1 MKKQNTLFVLAFLSI
16 TAIFAQKK
24 NGTVYMEHPA
34 IDVVASYT
42 EAFVSGDTVK
52 IASLLTDDF
61 KSYNGVSTNPNAKG
75 IGKARFLKNAVRWS
89 NELDY
94 FSISDFPGA
103 YPDAIEYKKDN
114 KNNEV
119 WVQTWELL
127 KGIHKKTGVKFSSP
141 THRLIVVTKD
151 NKIKTIINYFNE
163 SVFDELRQSFSDRS
177 NGTIYNHH
185 ENINTVRK
193 AVYAFEN
200 SDLDKAIGY
209 YSEDAQFYNINDDFN
224 EPDTR
229 DNVKAIRQKFLD
241 DFQIKSIEMV
251 GYPDYLE
258 YEMGNGRSVLSWWNF
273 HLTRKADKKE
283 IVLPVHINDDFDEDG
298 KITSEFI
305 YFNRAL
311 LEK

>member
-1 MKKQNTLFVLAFLSI
+1 MKKTILMLVMMTSLI
-16 TAIFAQKK
+16 TFAQKK
-24 NGTVYMEHPA
+24 NGSVYSEHPA
-34 IDVVASYT
+34 IDVVSTFT
-42 EAFVSGDTVK
+42 EAFVKGDTTK

-61 KSYNGVSTNPNAKG
+61 KAYNGVSTNPNAKG
-75 IGKARFLKNAVRWS
+75 TEKARFLKNSVRWYD
-89 NELDY
+89 ELDY

-114 KNNEV
+114 KDDEV

-141 THRLIVVTKD
+141 THRLILLTKD
-151 NKIKTIINYFNE
+151 HKIKTIINYFNE
-163 SVFDELRQSFSDRS
+163 NVFTELRQSFSDRS

-200 SDLDKAIGY
+200 SDLDKALSY
-209 YSEDAQFYNINDDFN
+209 YSEDARFLNSNDDMN
-224 EPDTR
+224 EPGTL
-229 DNVKAIRQKFLD
+229 DNVKVIRQEFLD
-241 DFQIKSIEMV
+241 AFQIKSIEMV

-273 HLTRKADKKE
+273 HLIRKADKKE
-283 IVLPVHINDDFDEDG
+283 IVLPMHMNDDFDEDG
-298 KITSEFI
+298 KITSETI

-311 LEK
+311 LEN

>member
-1 MKKQNTLFVLAFLSI
+1 MKKVILMLVMMTSVI
-16 TAIFAQKK
+16 TFAQKK
-24 NGTVYMEHPA
+24 NGTVYSEHPA
-34 IDVVASYT
+34 IDVVANFT
-42 EAFVSGDTVK
+42 EALVSGDTTK

-61 KSYNGVSTNPNAKG
+61 KAYNGVSTNPDAKG
-75 IGKARFLKNAVRWS
+75 TEKARFLKNSFRWFD
-89 NELDY
+89 ELDY

-103 YPDAIEYKKDN
+103 YPDAIKYKKDN
-114 KNNEV
+114 KNDEV

-141 THRLIVVTKD
+141 AHRLIVVTKE

-200 SDLDKAIGY
+200 SDLDKAISY
-209 YSEDAQFYNINDDFN
+209 YSEDARFFNINDDFS
-224 EPDTR
+224 EPGSR
-229 DNVKAIRQKFLD
+229 DDVKAIRQKFLD
-241 DFQIKSIEMV
+241 AFQIKSIEMI

-273 HLTRKADKKE
+273 HLIRKADKKE
-283 IVLPVHINDDFDEDG
+283 IILPMHLNDDFDEDG
-298 KITSEFI
+298 KITSEMI